1 VEPRLLEVRSFALA
15 NLGALLFFMAFGAML
30 LSSVLFLTGVWHES
44 VLRAGLQIAPGPAM
58 AALFAVPA
66 GLLAARV
73 GERVTGAL
81 GALLFA
87 AGGAWWISKIGPT
100 PAYAADFL
108 PGMVIGGAGVGLV
121 IPSLTSAATSSLPPE
136 RFATGSAVLSM
147 SRQIGVALG
156 VAVLVSIVGTPA
168 PGEAVNSF
176 QDGYTFI
183 TVVALVAAVAMAA
196 IGRLDGVPAPAEAPV
211 GALAGESA

>member
-1 VEPRLLEVRSFALA
+1 
-15 NLGALLFFMAFGAML
+15 
-30 LSSVLFLTGVWHES
+30 
-44 VLRAGLQIAPGPAM
+44 
-58 AALFAVPA
+58 VPA

-73 GERVTGAL
+73 GERVTGAA

-87 AGGAWWISKIGPT
+87 VGGAWWIARIGPT
-100 PAYAADFL
+100 PNYAADFL
-108 PGMVIGGAGVGLV
+108 PGMLIGGAGVGLV
-121 IPSLTSAATSSLPPE
+121 IPSLTSAATSALPPE

-168 PGEAVNSF
+168 PGQAVASF

-183 TVVALVAAVAMAA
+183 TAIALAAAIAIGSIGRVGPQPAMAPAAVA
-196 IGRLDGVPAPAEAPV
+196 V
-211 GALAGESA
+211 ESA